1 MHAYACRRCNA
12 CGSITSPTAHMGRV
26 STSTPTLTCLR
37 TATLKPHRR
46 NRPNNTVHNNTR
58 RVACAHAHA
67 TMPHK
72 SIGISRVLMSA
83 REPSFRVPL
92 SSARSSMRCRN
103 GDGLQ
108 LFGQYQLC
116 ASEVSQ
122 VDHCKHVLHLRVKH
136 LVEGGG
142 GQTRRRGHQILQ
154 QNWTGWNGV
163 GWSGMWRADGCVV

>member
-1 MHAYACRRCNA
+1 
-12 CGSITSPTAHMGRV
+12 
-26 STSTPTLTCLR
+26 
-37 TATLKPHRR
+37 
-46 NRPNNTVHNNTR
+46 
-58 RVACAHAHA
+58 
-67 TMPHK
+67 MPHK